1 MKRGI
6 SAFLLAGVLLFSGA
20 FRNQQ
25 ACGAVYEPLPAYCD
39 GSMMPYDF
47 AACDTVKAWG
57 DTLTP
62 VFVSYTARHGSR
74 FLSGPKKIEKLQK
87 ALYAA
92 AMKRKLTPEG
102 ERFFKMMGDIVART
116 EGRWGLLSSV
126 GISEEERLGADMA
139 RMFPELMAKG
149 EVRAIS
155 TSVPRVIM
163 TMDQFLHSLEIP
175 HQDLELYTASGKQND
190 SLLCCFS
197 FDREYASYRKS
208 GAWKEVYEEYL
219 RQHVP
224 DAPARRL
231 LAADYDMRR
240 SRLRHL
246 TMDMYGLMQACRAS
260 GIDAPT
266 TEWMSQEEYMACWK
280 ASNVLH
286 YLRNNINAVSGIA
299 GEATA
304 PLLRRIIA
312 DIDNC
317 TAPGETLGS
326 VRMHGYFGHA
336 ETLLPLFSLMRL
348 PGCYIISDDYDTL
361 QDHWR
366 IERITPLAANLA
378 IIILRSESGKLYA
391 SLRLNGR
398 NISPL
403 PGKGEVV
410 EWSELKEA
418 WQKSLAAAEEN

>member
-1 MKRGI
+1 
-6 SAFLLAGVLLFSGA
+6 
-20 FRNQQ
+20 
-25 ACGAVYEPLPAYCD
+25 
-39 GSMMPYDF
+39 
-47 AACDTVKAWG
+47 
-57 DTLTP
+57 
-62 VFVSYTARHGSR
+62 
-74 FLSGPKKIEKLQK
+74 
-87 ALYAA
+87 
-92 AMKRKLTPEG
+92 
-102 ERFFKMMGDIVART
+102 
-116 EGRWGLLSSV
+116 
-126 GISEEERLGADMA
+126 
-139 RMFPELMAKG
+139 
-149 EVRAIS
+149 
-155 TSVPRVIM
+155 
-163 TMDQFLHSLEIP
+163 
-175 HQDLELYTASGKQND
+175 
-190 SLLCCFS
+190 
-197 FDREYASYRKS
+197 
-208 GAWKEVYEEYL
+208 
-219 RQHVP
+219 
-224 DAPARRL
+224 
-231 LAADYDMRR
+231 
-240 SRLRHL
+240 
-246 TMDMYGLMQACRAS
+246 MDMYGLMQACRAS

-266 TEWMSQEEYMACWK
+266 TEWMSEEEYMACWK

-299 GEATA
+299 GVATA

-317 TAPGETLGS
+317 VAPEEIPGS